1 MENEIW
7 KDIPG
12 YEGRYKISNYGKVWS
27 NFKKDFMS
35 IYVDRDGYSRVSL
48 FKDGKQKQLQLHR
61 LVALTF
67 IPNPNNLPIVR
78 HKISIANGGDNSV
91 ENLQWGTIQDN
102 ADDRTK
108 DGLHK
113 VAVRQ
118 ALGKPVYQI
127 DAKTKEIIKR
137 FETLVEA
144 AKEVNGDPG
153 PISGVCN
160 GKFKLA
166 YDYYWKYVDDESPI
180 EIQER
185 KNNPRAIIQ
194 MDLNGNFIAEYP
206 SALAASKATN
216 VHQGSISKVCRGE
229 RRTASGYIWKFKD

>member
-27 NFKKDFMS
+27 YFKKDFMS
-35 IYVDRDGYSRVSL
+35 IYIDKDGYSRVAL
-48 FKDGKQKQLQLHR
+48 FKDGKQKQLQVHR
-61 LVALTF
+61 LVAQTF
-67 IPNPNNLPIVR
+67 IPNPDNLPVVR
-78 HKISIANGGDNSV
+78 HKVSIVNGGDNSV
-91 ENLQWGTIQDN
+91 DNLQWGTVQDN
-102 ADDRTK
+102 ADDRTR

-113 VAVRQ
+113 TAVRK
-118 ALGKPVYQI
+118 ALAKPVYQI
-127 DAKTKEIIKR
+127 DPKTKEIVKR
-137 FETLVEA
+137 FETITEA
-144 AKEVNGDPG
+144 AKEVNGDCG
-153 PISGVCN
+153 PIGEVCK

-166 YDYYWKYVDDESPI
+166 YDYYWKFVDDESPI
-180 EIQER
+180 DIRER
-185 KNNPRAIIQ
+185 KNNPRPVIQ